1 MARNGV
7 HTGGRTKAEYYKVW
21 DKETGVYK
29 GVWRIGARQ
38 RKMPSLFRY
47 ERVSPEKEEEYN
59 KHDKTYLIRVTAKRE
74 NKKYDYGFS
83 IHENWLDDN
92 SINELINFL
101 LIQ

>member
-1 MARNGV
+1 M
-7 HTGGRTKAEYYKVW
+7 EIYKFMSKLTNELNKNLFYNIEI
-21 DKETGVYK
+21 DKN
-29 GVWRIGARQ
+29 
-38 RKMPSLFRY
+38 
-47 ERVSPEKEEEYN
+47 YN
-59 KHDKTYLIRVTAKRE
+59 NYDKTYLLRVIAKRH